1 MKKKEFY
8 IPCSGVNL
16 HVKVDFPVMEME
28 KYPLVIVVHGLTGHM
43 EEPHILAEVQALN
56 EGGYATLRVELFGH
70 GKSEGNFYDHT
81 VILWVQELLQV
92 IDYAAAFEWVKE
104 LYLTGHS
111 QGGATVLLATALKQD
126 KLKAIILQAP
136 AMLIKEAALEGN
148 MLGNV
153 FDPDQVPE
161 ELQLNGRP
169 VSGNYFRVNQLLP
182 FKEATKCIY
191 KPMQIIHSDADEMV
205 PFFYAQRLKDEIAH
219 AELVTIP
226 GDNHVYEQQ
235 IGMVT
240 EAMVEFLHRNGIS
253 GV

>member
-1 MKKKEFY
+1 MEKKEFY

-16 HVKVDFPVMEME
+16 HVKIDFPDKEME

-43 EEPHILAEVQALN
+43 EEPHILAETAALKKA
-56 EGGYATLRVELFGH
+56 GYAALRVEMFGH

-92 IDYAAAFEWVKE
+92 IDYAASLDWVKE

-111 QGGATVLLATALKQD
+111 QGGATVLLAAALKQD
-126 KLKAIILQAP
+126 KLKAVILQAP
-136 AMLIKEAALEGN
+136 AMLIKEAALTGN

-161 ELQLNGRP
+161 EVQLNGRP
-169 VSGNYFRVNQLLP
+169 VSGNYVRVNQILP
-182 FKEATKCIY
+182 FEEAAKRIY
-191 KPMQIIHSDADEMV
+191 RPIQIIHSDADELV
-205 PFFYAQRLKDEIAH
+205 PFSYAQRLKTEIAH

-226 GDNHVYEQQ
+226 GDNHVFERQ

-240 EAMVEFLHRNGIS
+240 EAMVEFLRKN
-253 GV
+253 